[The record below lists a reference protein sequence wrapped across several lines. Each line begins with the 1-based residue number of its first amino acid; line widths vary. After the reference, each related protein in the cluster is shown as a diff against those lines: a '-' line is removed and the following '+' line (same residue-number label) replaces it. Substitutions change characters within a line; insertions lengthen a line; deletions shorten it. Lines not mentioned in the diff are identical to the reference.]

1 MSKNLI
7 TLDTSGQP
15 VASSRDIAEHF
26 GKEHKNVLQSIE
38 NLTAENSALT
48 QMFFKTS
55 YTSGTGKAYPM
66 YLMNRDGFTLLAMG
80 FTGKAALEWKL
91 KYIEAFN
98 AMESELRSQQ
108 TALPQDYPS
117 ALRALADK
125 AERVLALESE
135 NERQKQVIAD
145 FEPIRQYVD
154 TILESAATLTITQ
167 IAADYD
173 LSARTLNKILNEEG
187 VQHMVNGQ
195 WILYKRHMG
204 MGYTKSKTIQFN
216 RSDGTPDT
224 KMSTQWT
231 QKGRLFLHNIL
242 TARGITAIMDRTLA
256 G

>member
-7 TLDTSGQP
+7 TLDNSGQP

-204 MGYTKSKTIQFN
+204 MGYTKSKTIQFT

>member
-1 MSKNLI
+1 MIKNLI

-173 LSARTLNKILNEEG
+173 LSARSLNKILNEEG

-204 MGYTKSKTIQFN
+204 MGYTKSKTIQFT

-242 TARGITAIMDRTLA
+242 TARGITAIMDRNLA

>member
-1 MSKNLI
+1 MKDLI
-7 TLDTSGQP
+7 IISSSGQP

-26 GKEHKNVLQSIE
+26 GKEHRNVLRDIDDLKKDVLNFE
-38 NLTAENSALT
+38 
-48 QMFFKTS
+48 QMFFKTEIPDS
-55 YTSGTGKAYPM
+55 YGRPQRA

-98 AMESELRSQQ
+98 AMEKEVQDKR

-125 AERVLALESE
+125 AEQVLALEAE
-135 NERQKQVIAD
+135 NERQKQVIED

-154 TILESAATLTITQ
+154 TILESQAALATTQ
-167 IAADYD
+167 VAADYD
-173 LSARTLNKILNEEG
+173 LSARKLNSILNEEG
-187 VQHMVNGQ
+187 IQHRVNGQ
-195 WILYKRHMG
+195 WILYKKYMG
-204 MGYTKSKTIQFN
+204 MGYTKSKTIRFV
-216 RSDGTPDT
+216 RTDGSYDT

-231 QKGRLFLHNIL
+231 QKGRLLIHQLL
-242 TARGITAIMDRTLA
+242 TARGIAAVMDRKLA

>member
-256 G
+256 C

>member
-1 MSKNLI
+1 MKDLI
-7 TLDTSGQP
+7 IISSSGQP

-38 NLTAENSALT
+38 NLAAENSAT
-48 QMFFKTS
+48 KSMFFKSTHENR
-55 YTSGTGKAYPM
+55 GKQYPM

-80 FTGKAALEWKL
+80 FTGKEALEWKL

-98 AMESELRSQQ
+98 AMEKELQDKR

-125 AERVLALESE
+125 AEQVLALEAE

-154 TILESAATLTITQ
+154 TILESQAALATTQ
-167 IAADYD
+167 VAADYD
-173 LSARTLNKILNEEG
+173 LSARKLNSILNEEG
-187 VQHMVNGQ
+187 IQHRVNGQ
-195 WILYKRHMG
+195 WILYKKYMG
-204 MGYTKSKTIQFN
+204 MGYTKSKTIRFV
-216 RSDGTPDT
+216 RTDGSYDT

-231 QKGRLFLHNIL
+231 QKGRLLIHQLL
-242 TARGITAIMDRTLA
+242 TARGIAAVMDRKLA

>member
-15 VASSRDIAEHF
+15 VASSRDVAEHF

-204 MGYTKSKTIQFN
+204 MGYTKSKTIQFT

>member
-1 MSKNLI
+1 MKDLI
-7 TLDTSGQP
+7 IISSSGQP

-26 GKEHKNVLQSIE
+26 GKEHRNVLRDIDDLKKDVLNFE
-38 NLTAENSALT
+38 
-48 QMFFKTS
+48 QMFFETEIPDS
-55 YTSGTGKAYPM
+55 YGRPQRA

-98 AMESELRSQQ
+98 AMEKELRDKR

-125 AERVLALESE
+125 AEQVLALEAE

-154 TILESAATLTITQ
+154 TILESQAALATTQ
-167 IAADYD
+167 VAADYD
-173 LSARTLNKILNEEG
+173 LSARKLNSILNEEG
-187 VQHMVNGQ
+187 IQHRVNGQ
-195 WILYKRHMG
+195 WILYKKYMG
-204 MGYTKSKTIQFN
+204 MGYTKSKTIRFV
-216 RSDGTPDT
+216 RTDGSYDT

-231 QKGRLFLHNIL
+231 QKGRLLIHQLL
-242 TARGITAIMDRTLA
+242 TARGIAAVMDRKLA